1 MSLLKNFRTPVLAA
15 VLFVSMAL
23 VAGCGGLS
31 EAQIAELDAL
41 RSEVKSLEAEANS
54 LRDQKSQLETDI
66 QTVNRKL
73 AECSKQKEE
82 TKANLEKLPK

>member
-1 MSLLKNFRTPVLAA
+1 MSLLKNFRTPILAA
-15 VLFVSMAL
+15 VLFVSVAL

-41 RSEVKSLEAEANS
+41 RVEVKSLEAEANS
-54 LRDQKSQLETDI
+54 LRDQKSQLETEI

-73 AECSKQKEE
+73 AECNKQKEE

>member
-1 MSLLKNFRTPVLAA
+1 MSLLKNFRTPILAA

-31 EAQIAELDAL
+31 EAQIAELNAL
-41 RSEVKSLEAEANS
+41 RAEVKSLEAEANS
-54 LRDQKSQLETDI
+54 LRDQKSQLETEI
-66 QTVNRKL
+66 QTINRKL

-82 TKANLEKLPK
+82 TEANLEKLPK

>member
-23 VAGCGGLS
+23 IAGCGGLS
-31 EAQIAELDAL
+31 EAQIAELNAL
-41 RSEVKSLEAEANS
+41 RDEVKSLEAEANS
-54 LRDQKSQLETDI
+54 LRDQKSQLENEI
-66 QTVNRKL
+66 QTINRKL

-82 TKANLEKLPK
+82 TKANLEKLPQ

>member
-15 VLFVSMAL
+15 VMFIGIAMF
-23 VAGCGGLS
+23 AGCGGVS
-31 EAQIAELDAL
+31 DAQYAELNAL
-41 RSEVKSLEAEANS
+41 REEVKSLEAQANS
-54 LRDQKSQLETDI
+54 LKDQKAQLESDI

-73 AECSKQKEE
+73 AECNKQKEE

>member
-41 RSEVKSLEAEANS
+41 REEVKSLEAEATS
-54 LRDQKSQLETDI
+54 LRDQKSQLETEI
-66 QTVNRKL
+66 QTINRKL
-73 AECSKQKEE
+73 AECNKQKEE

>member
-1 MSLLKNFRTPVLAA
+1 MSLLKNFRTPILAA

-31 EAQIAELDAL
+31 EAQIAELAAL
-41 RSEVKSLEAEANS
+41 RDEVKSLEAEANS
-54 LRDQKSQLETDI
+54 LRDQKSQLETEI
-66 QTVNRKL
+66 QTINRKL

-82 TKANLEKLPK
+82 TQANLEKLPK

>member
-1 MSLLKNFRTPVLAA
+1 MAA

-31 EAQIAELDAL
+31 EAQIAELNAL
-41 RSEVKSLEAEANS
+41 RDEVKTLEAEANS
-54 LRDQKSQLETDI
+54 LRDQKSQLETEI
-66 QTVNRKL
+66 QTINRKL
-73 AECSKQKEE
+73 AECNKQKEE